1 MRFDLADLRLFVAV
15 VRQGSLTR
23 GAEAMN
29 LALASAS
36 QRLSGMEA
44 VIGTALL
51 ERSRRGVRPTPAG
64 ALLLRHA
71 QEILRQAERMQ
82 GELRVFATGLRGRI
96 RLPANT
102 GAALGFLPQALQ
114 GFLVAHAGLDIDIDE
129 RPSAE
134 IVRLVAE
141 GGAELGVMADVVDA
155 GALEL
160 YPLREDPLVLVL
172 PAAHRLASRAALDFT
187 EIAPEPFVG
196 LVDAALDSYMAEH
209 ATRRGVQL
217 NHRIRLRSVAAIG
230 RMVQEDIG
238 VAVLPESAAGDLNGC
253 NVRILPLSN
262 PWARRRLALC
272 VRNAEHLTPPARL
285 LFDHVRAF
293 AADLPVSGAS
303 PR

>member
-1 MRFDLADLRLFVAV
+1 MRFDLADLRLFVTI
-15 VRQGSLTR
+15 VRQGSITR

-44 VIGTALL
+44 VIGTVLL
-51 ERSRRGVRPTPAG
+51 ERSRRGVRPTAAG

-71 QEILRQAERMQ
+71 QEILLQADRMQ
-82 GELRVFATGLRGRI
+82 GELRAFATGLRGRI

-114 GFLVAHAGLDIDIDE
+114 GFLAAHPGLDIDVDE
-129 RPSAE
+129 RPSIE

-141 GGAELGVMADVVDA
+141 GEAEFGIIADIVDA

-160 YPLREDPLVLVL
+160 YRLREDPLVLIL
-172 PAAHRLASRAALDFT
+172 PVAHRLADRAAIDFT

-196 LVDAALDSYMAEH
+196 LMDAALESHMAEH
-209 ATRRGVQL
+209 AARRGVRL

-230 RMVQEDIG
+230 RMVREGIG
-238 VAVLPESAAGDLNGC
+238 VAVLPESAVGDLDGC
-253 NVRILPLSN
+253 PVRALPLSN
-262 PWARRRLALC
+262 AWARRRLALC
-272 VRNAEHLTPPARL
+272 VRTAADLTPQARL
-285 LFDHVRAF
+285 LFGHIRAY
-293 AADLPVSGAS
+293 STEAS
-303 PR
+303 AVE